1 MVWLSRLSH
10 DGAGIKNSE
19 LANALS
25 LSKPSV
31 HSMLKFLSEAGIVR
45 QEIFGLACLTE
56 EGRSLAKQYEV
67 CFYLVEKKMAELCG
81 GGAITENA
89 ICAILAD
96 ITPENITRIYKA
108 GKRLFE
114 MQIKHYE

>member
-19 LANALS
+19 PANALS

-67 CFYLVEKKMAELCG
+67 CFYLVEKRWLNCVEEAQSPRMPFAQSL
-81 GGAITENA
+81 
-89 ICAILAD
+89 
-96 ITPENITRIYKA
+96 RI
-108 GKRLFE
+108 
-114 MQIKHYE
+114 